1 MINIL
6 IDLII
11 LALIAGGVIYG
22 YRKGIFRMTV
32 GPFKRLLCFVLS
44 FSYSGIVGANLIAPI
59 ITNGLDINDDFKTVI
74 VNYVS
79 CVIAFVLLFWVS
91 KTTLSITINAIDRI
105 LNIGLIS
112 IVNKGV
118 GMAFSAMITFG
129 ILLFASSIMI
139 YLLNNGYLDKIAIFN
154 DFTGGPVFSFFA
166 SISPFD
172 KILTV
177 N

>member
-22 YRKGIFRMTV
+22 YRKGIFKMTV

-59 ITNGLDINDDFKTVI
+59 ITNGLDINDHFKTVI

-79 CVIAFVLLFWVS
+79 CIIAFVLLFWVS

-118 GMAFSAMITFG
+118 GMAFSTMITFG
-129 ILLFASSIMI
+129 LLLCVSSLML
-139 YLLNNGYLDKIAIFN
+139 YLMNNGYLEKIVFFY

>member
-6 IDLII
+6 VDLLI
-11 LALIAGGVIYG
+11 LALILVGVMYG
-22 YRKGIFRMTV
+22 YKKGIFRMTV

-44 FSYSGIVGANLIAPI
+44 FSYSGIVGANMIAPI
-59 ITNGLDINDDFKTVI
+59 ITNGLDINDQFKTVI

-79 CVIAFVLLFWVS
+79 CIIAFVLLFWVS

-118 GMAFSAMITFG
+118 GMALSAMITFG

-139 YLLNNGYLDKIAIFN
+139 YLLHNGYLEKIVIFY
-154 DFTGGPVFSFFA
+154 DFTGGPILSFFA

-177 N
+177 K